1 MKNRFITKLLA
12 LTITAALLL
21 TACGDRNA
29 SSTPDGSSTPD
40 QVSSE
45 TSSPDGE
52 IVYDNEVF
60 LLEKID
66 KAKERNK
73 DSKGW
78 LYIPNT
84 TIDDAVLQAADNE
97 YYLRLNEDKKY
108 DIFGCYYADYEN
120 NLTTRDKL
128 SKNTIIY
135 GHSDLKDN
143 KEGKKFSQLFR
154 YTDLDFTKNNP
165 NIYFSTSE
173 EDMVWEVFAVFYT
186 HIDFHYIAANPST
199 NEFNKIISEAKA
211 RSEFIIDSPITDS
224 DKILTLSTCT
234 AKYNAKDKD
243 NYRLVV
249 MAKLVPSGSQIK
261 KELSISKNPSPK
273 KS

>member
-12 LTITAALLL
+12 LTLTATLLL
-21 TACGDRNA
+21 TACGGRNPGA
-29 SSTPDGSSTPD
+29 PSGSSDPGSI
-40 QVSSE
+40 SSE
-45 TSSPDGE
+45 GAGTDGE
-52 IVYDNEVF
+52 TVYENEVF

-66 KAKERNK
+66 KAKEKNK
-73 DSKGW
+73 DTKGW

-84 TIDDAVLQAADNE
+84 TIDNSVLQAADNE

-108 DIFGCYYADYEN
+108 DIFGCYFADYEN
-120 NLTTRDKL
+120 NLTSRDKM

-143 KEGKKFSQLFR
+143 KDGPKFSQLFR
-154 YTDLDFTKNNP
+154 YTDLDFAKKNP
-165 NIYFSTSE
+165 YIYFSTGE

-211 RSEFIIDSPITDS
+211 RSEYIIDTPVSDS
-224 DKILTLSTCT
+224 DKILTLSTCA
-234 AKYNAKDKD
+234 AKYNPKDKD

-249 MAKLVPSGSQIK
+249 MAKLVPSGTQLKS
-261 KELSISKNPSPK
+261 ELGISKNPSPK